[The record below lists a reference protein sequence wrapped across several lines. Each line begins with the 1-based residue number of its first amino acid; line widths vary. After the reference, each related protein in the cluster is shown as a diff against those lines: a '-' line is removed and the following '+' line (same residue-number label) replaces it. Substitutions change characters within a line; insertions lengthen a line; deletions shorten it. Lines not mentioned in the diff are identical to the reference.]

1 MKRYYTITI
10 DLKGM
15 LGDAVDGVPEDNIG
29 SEIQRLRSAIE
40 KSLEFDIKI
49 APTKKVVIDPDDV
62 EEEIKLAD
70 DMLKAGV
77 GEAYLN
83 APTLNTG
90 ANPNFYMA
98 LDNTPL
104 APEGAYVNK
113 ESPVGC
119 SGILKASA
127 FTTLMQAR
135 EEGRACKVFVLDHGV
150 RDHKA
155 SFFIAYSGDDAYSGE
170 DEYASANSDGN
181 TIDPEYA
188 MRFSTYDDACDF
200 GDPRPCYVVPV

>member
-1 MKRYYTITI
+1 MSSKRYYTITA
-10 DLKGM
+10 DLRGM
-15 LGDAVDGVPEDNIG
+15 FGDAVDGVPEDNIG
-29 SEIQRLRSAIE
+29 SEIQRLRAAIE

-49 APTKKVVIDPDDV
+49 SPTKKVVIDPDDV

-83 APTLNTG
+83 APTLDIG
-90 ANPNFYMA
+90 AATDFYMA

-119 SGILKASA
+119 SGVLKASA
-127 FTTLMQAR
+127 FTTLMQAQK
-135 EEGRACKVFVLDHGV
+135 EGRACKVFVLDHGV

-155 SFFIAYSGDDAYSGE
+155 SFFVAYIGD
-170 DEYASANSDGN
+170 DEYASAGGN
-181 TIDPEYA
+181 TINQEHA
-188 MRFSTYDDACDF
+188 MRFPTYDDACDF